1 LREQLSILT
10 VILRWLWNST
20 LPALFELQTVTFCQA
35 FRLLLIATIPI
46 RRPAVDHSS
55 DPVIDPSVIEN
66 AA

>member
-1 LREQLSILT
+1 LRGQLSILT
-10 VILRWLWNST
+10 VILRWLWNTT
-20 LPALFELQTVTFCQA
+20 LPALFELQTVTFCQVQA
-35 FRLLLIATIPI
+35 SFDRDDPI